1 MHQDNSTQTLLE
13 RRQSLIGKHSPLFYD
28 EPLHLVR
35 GQGVWLYDQ
44 QGKRYLDVYN
54 NVPHVGHCNPHV
66 VKALTDQ
73 ARTLNTHTRY
83 LHENIVNYVERLTA
97 TFDDSLDMAM
107 LTCTGSEA
115 NEQALRM
122 ARYSTGGTGIIV
134 SDFAYHGNTEAVAEL
149 GTAFMAEAKSTRRVR
164 SIPIPDSYRGIEG
177 VPADQLAD
185 AYADEV
191 RKAIAAFEADGI
203 KLAGILVCPDFA
215 NEGLL
220 NVPKGFMEKAV
231 ALVREA
237 GGLYIAD
244 EVQVGFGRSGEHWWA
259 HQMYDVVPDIVTLGK
274 PMGNGHPLA
283 GLISRSD
290 LINPFAKSSMY
301 FNTFGGNP
309 VSCAVGMAVLDEL
322 EQNNLLENAKA
333 TGQYVTEKLN
343 ALQEKYSL
351 IGEVRSLGMFFGV
364 ELVSD
369 LNSKT
374 PAPEAARKVINL
386 MKEKGVL
393 ISTIGKHNSILKLRP
408 PMPFQPEHADI
419 LISALDETLATVS
432 QEHPA

>member
-1 MHQDNSTQTLLE
+1 MTSTALNQDLLQ
-13 RRQSLIGKHSPLFYD
+13 RRKQLIGKHSPLFYD
-28 EPLHLVR
+28 EPLQLVR
-35 GQGVWLYDQ
+35 GEGVWVFDQ
-44 QGKRYLDVYN
+44 NNKRYLDVYN
-54 NVPHVGHCNPHV
+54 NVPHVGHCHPHV

-73 ARTLNTHTRY
+73 ASTLNTHTRY
-83 LHENIVNYVERLTA
+83 LHENIVKYAERLTA
-97 TFDDSLDMAM
+97 TFDSSLDMAM
-107 LTCTGSEA
+107 FTCTGSEA
-115 NEQALRM
+115 NELALRI

-149 GTAFMAEAKSTRRVR
+149 GTAFMAESKSTSRVR

-191 RKAIAAFEADGI
+191 RKTIAAFEADGI
-203 KLAGILVCPDFA
+203 KVAGILICPDFA

-220 NVPKGFMEKAV
+220 NVPEGFLAKAV

-237 GGLYIAD
+237 GGLFIAD
-244 EVQVGFGRSGEHWWA
+244 EVQAGFGRSGEHMWA
-259 HQMYDVVPDIVTLGK
+259 HQVYDVVPDIVTMGK

-283 GLISRSD
+283 GLVSRSD
-290 LINPFAKSSMY
+290 LINPFAESSMY

-309 VSCAVGMAVLDEL
+309 VSCAVGMALLDVL
-322 EQNNLLENAKA
+322 EQEQLLENAKT
-333 TGQYVTEKLN
+333 TGRYVTERLM
-343 ALQEKYSL
+343 ALQKKYPL

-369 LNSKT
+369 QHNKT
-374 PAPEAARKVINL
+374 PVPDTARKIINL
-386 MKEKGVL
+386 MKQKGVL
-393 ISTIGKHNSILKLRP
+393 ISTIGKYNSILKLRP
-408 PMPFQPEHADI
+408 PMPFKPKHADI

-432 QEHPA
+432 QEYQA